1 MRYRKMYVC
10 ENSLEIY
17 GEWEN
22 LKKFFID
29 NRSENILSFAKMEPI
44 ENGEDCFEKWGT
56 EEDADIQEYEENI
69 MDENLDQLFYI
80 FLTREN
86 PPIKWLEKIA
96 KKYNNLEFNLIYQN
110 RDKDLSGEIIYKK
123 GRLYHHGIHNFGEE
137 EAL

>member
-1 MRYRKMYVC
+1 
-10 ENSLEIY
+10 
-17 GEWEN
+17 
-22 LKKFFID
+22 
-29 NRSENILSFAKMEPI
+29 MEPI

-69 MDENLDQLFYI
+69 MEENLDQLFYI

-110 RDKDLSGEIIYKK
+110 RDKDLSGEIIYKN
-123 GRLYHHGIHNFGEE
+123 GRLYHHGINNFGEE